1 MALTLTTLQT
11 PQSIGSTFR
20 SVTQAVFDNSYAEGG
35 EAFTPAN
42 AGLAAF
48 DHAPQCQVINGS
60 EAEANPVDTSYHGS
74 EKLHLIDGKTSKEM
88 AATKNMEK
96 VKVIVTAFGKTRAK

>member
-1 MALTLTTLQT
+1 MGLTLTTLQT
-11 PQSIGSTFR
+11 PQSVGSTFR
-20 SVTQAVFDNSYAEGG
+20 SVTEAVFDNSYAEKG
-35 EAFTPAN
+35 EAFTPGN

-48 DHAPQCQVINGS
+48 DYAPQCNIVNGS
-60 EAEANPVDTSYHGS
+60 EAEANPVDTAYYGS

-88 AATKNMEK
+88 AKEKDMSK